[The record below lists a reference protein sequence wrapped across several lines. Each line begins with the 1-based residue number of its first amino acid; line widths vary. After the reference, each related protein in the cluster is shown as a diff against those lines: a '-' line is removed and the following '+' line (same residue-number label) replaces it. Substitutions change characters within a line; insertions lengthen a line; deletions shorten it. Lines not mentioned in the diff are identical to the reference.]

1 MEMLLSVKNQSIE
14 TSGITKDYKEALC
27 EFIWNALEANATEI
41 HINYTINEYKG
52 LDTVSIIDNGYGIN
66 FNNLSET
73 FGAFL
78 ASEKNTSSFRIKS
91 KANKGKGRFSFISFA
106 TLAEWNTIYKD
117 KNNLKKYMITLSNE
131 NKEKIDYTP
140 AEDVASGT
148 TGTSVTFYNIHDLDP
163 SELAFEKIEDHFLYE
178 FAWYLYLNKQK
189 NIKIYVAEK
198 ELDYNNYVDTSL
210 SDTIVK
216 VIDNFS
222 FEICLIVWNQKIKEK
237 FRSYYF
243 DSNDTIKG
251 IDTTTFNRNTVNFS
265 HSVFIKSSYFDNRET
280 VSLFDYVTGIN
291 LFDSEKDQLILK
303 TLKREIQNFISTKIK
318 IFMSAKADKEVN
330 KMISE
335 RKTFPKFSDDAYDQL
350 RKKDLINVTK
360 ELYTLEPRIFYKLK
374 DVQEK
379 SLLAF
384 LNLLLS
390 SEERENILT
399 VIDEIVKLDSEQ
411 RKEFADILK
420 KTKLEN
426 IINTIRFI
434 EGRYRV
440 IEILKTIIYDLDK
453 FTNERDHIQKI
464 IENNYWIFGE
474 QYNLASADRTM
485 HYSLSRYNY
494 LLYGAKSE
502 TEKLP
507 EEIDAERRMDIFLC
521 SSRKV
526 ETSFETT
533 LEENIVVE
541 LKAPKI
547 VLSKNVYR
555 QIEDYMEYIR
565 SHPQFNSYLR
575 RWKFIAV
582 CKTVDDYI
590 KNLYASFEDKG
601 KPGLIH
607 KSNNYEIYA
616 MTWDDIFNSF
626 ELRHSFL
633 LDKLNYDRQSI
644 IDELGSKDK
653 KRETV
658 DALTKMT
665 FPK

>member
-1 MEMLLSVKNQSIE
+1 M
-14 TSGITKDYKEALC
+14 
-27 EFIWNALEANATEI
+27 
-41 HINYTINEYKG
+41 
-52 LDTVSIIDNGYGIN
+52 
-66 FNNLSET
+66 
-73 FGAFL
+73 
-78 ASEKNTSSFRIKS
+78 
-91 KANKGKGRFSFISFA
+91 
-106 TLAEWNTIYKD
+106 
-117 KNNLKKYMITLSNE
+117 
-131 NKEKIDYTP
+131 
-140 AEDVASGT
+140 
-148 TGTSVTFYNIHDLDP
+148 
-163 SELAFEKIEDHFLYE
+163 
-178 FAWYLYLNKQK
+178 
-189 NIKIYVAEK
+189 
-198 ELDYNNYVDTSL
+198 
-210 SDTIVK
+210 
-216 VIDNFS
+216 
-222 FEICLIVWNQKIKEK
+222 
-237 FRSYYF
+237 
-243 DSNDTIKG
+243 
-251 IDTTTFNRNTVNFS
+251 
-265 HSVFIKSSYFDNRET
+265 
-280 VSLFDYVTGIN
+280 
-291 LFDSEKDQLILK
+291 
-303 TLKREIQNFISTKIK
+303 
-318 IFMSAKADKEVN
+318 
-330 KMISE
+330 
-335 RKTFPKFSDDAYDQL
+335 
-350 RKKDLINVTK
+350 INVTK